1 MLVSIILFGSVAR
14 GTQTDESDI
23 DIAVMLRSEENAD
36 MKERMT
42 DIIVDLELEYNKV
55 LSVLRID
62 YEKLIDYF
70 DSMETCHI
78 NYYEDVVEMVYTDP
92 VFDFP
97 YRFLITKRSQVK
109 SIYNLNVDYFNINL
123 LVEIPILLPSSFC

>member
-1 MLVSIILFGSVAR
+1 MDKDKKREGEVYIMENTKIFQQLIPEIVKIYGDSLVSVILYGSVAR

-62 YEKLIDYF
+62 YEKF
-70 DSMETCHI
+70 KKW
-78 NYYEDVVEMVYTDP
+78 EDTMPFYKNIKKDGVV
-92 VFDFP
+92 
-97 YRFLITKRSQVK
+97 LWQAA
-109 SIYNLNVDYFNINL
+109 
-123 LVEIPILLPSSFC
+123 

>member
-1 MLVSIILFGSVAR
+1 MKNGRIFQQLIPEIVEIYGDLLVSVILYGSVAR

-23 DIAVMLRSEENAD
+23 DIAVMLRSKENDD

-62 YEKLIDYF
+62 YEKF
-70 DSMETCHI
+70 KMW
-78 NYYEDVVEMVYTDP
+78 EDTMPFYKNMKEDGV
-92 VFDFP
+92 
-97 YRFLITKRSQVK
+97 
-109 SIYNLNVDYFNINL
+109 
-123 LVEIPILLPSSFC
+123 ILWQAA

>member
-1 MLVSIILFGSVAR
+1 MSIAIHFFR
-14 GTQTDESDI
+14 N
-23 DIAVMLRSEENAD
+23 RS
-36 MKERMT
+36 
-42 DIIVDLELEYNKV
+42 LE
-55 LSVLRID
+55 RID

-109 SIYNLNVDYFNINL
+109 SIYNLKILIKLVFIWQL
-123 LVEIPILLPSSFC
+123 LLRLIPLHYLYDDTRKCS

>member
-1 MLVSIILFGSVAR
+1 MENGRIFQQLIPEIVEIYGDLLVSVILYGSVAK

-23 DIAVMLRSEENAD
+23 DIAVMLKSKENDD

-62 YEKLIDYF
+62 YEKFKIWEYTIPF
-70 DSMETCHI
+70 YKNMK
-78 NYYEDVVEMVYTDP
+78 EDGV
-92 VFDFP
+92 
-97 YRFLITKRSQVK
+97 
-109 SIYNLNVDYFNINL
+109 
-123 LVEIPILLPSSFC
+123 ILWQAGQ

>member
-1 MLVSIILFGSVAR
+1 MSITIHFFR
-14 GTQTDESDI
+14 N
-23 DIAVMLRSEENAD
+23 RS
-36 MKERMT
+36 
-42 DIIVDLELEYNKV
+42 LE
-55 LSVLRID
+55 RID

-97 YRFLITKRSQVK
+97 YRFLITKRSRV
-109 SIYNLNVDYFNINL
+109 SSLYRLNRDYTNLHFLCDVPSVLPQYISRL
-123 LVEIPILLPSSFC
+123 ILLIQEYVFRRCKRWQSIFYVV